1 MDLIVKDGLLTAVSV
16 IDGGPAARAGLK
28 PDDHI
33 IKINGQ
39 MVRNLTT
46 QEAARRFQG
55 APNTSFKLQVI
66 RNGEVK
72 PLDLTVTLEPLGVS
86 TVTTRYLDNAVA
98 YVRIRYFNDETPV
111 ELATALEQYQTA

>member
-1 MDLIVKDGLLTAVSV
+1 MIVKDSLLTAASV
-16 IDGGPAARAGLK
+16 IDGGPAARAGMK
-28 PDDHI
+28 PGDHI

-55 APNTSFKLQVI
+55 APKTSFKLQVI

-86 TVTTRYLDNAVA
+86 TVTSRLPGQRRRLSAH
-98 YVRIRYFNDETPV
+98 PV
-111 ELATALEQYQTA
+111 FQRGNSGGVGHGLEQYQAA